1 MERYLIG
8 DLLVHMDY
16 GGMAVEPGANL
27 RLFQYDGPWSG
38 EEVTFS
44 AKFEPLACDPAERF
58 SKDNHVYEIY
68 GRHNEKR
75 LVYHWGNLFHGFAVW
90 PDRFQVSYSPDMR
103 RQPALRE
110 DWFFSIIAFHRQL
123 LLREAGILHASY
135 TDVGGR
141 AVLFTGPSNIGKST
155 QANLWKENA
164 GARIV
169 NGDRVL
175 LRRWDGVWNAFG
187 YPCCGTSGICV
198 NKTLPLAA
206 IVVLEQASENSVLQ
220 LSLSQK
226 VRHLVSATE
235 LYPWEQREVAMA
247 FSMAERIAGQVPVV
261 KLRCRPDAQAVE
273 ILKRYLEENGYAEC
287 F

>member
-8 DLLVHMDY
+8 DLLIHMDY
-16 GGMAVEPGANL
+16 GGMPVQSGDHL
-27 RLFQYDGPWSG
+27 RLFRHEGSWEG
-38 EEVTFS
+38 EEVFFS
-44 AKFEPLACDPAERF
+44 ASFEPLACDPSERV
-58 SKDNHVYEIY
+58 SQDNRVYEIY
-68 GRHNEKR
+68 RHDEAEY

-103 RQPALRE
+103 RQPSLRE

-123 LLREAGILHASY
+123 LQRNAGILHASY
-135 TDVGGR
+135 IDAGGY

-169 NGDRVL
+169 NGDRAL
-175 LRRWDGVWNAFG
+175 LRCRQGRWHAFG

-198 NKTLPLAA
+198 NRTLPIGA
-206 IVVLEQASENSVLQ
+206 IVVLEQAGENEVLP

-226 VRHLVSATE
+226 IRHLVSATE
-235 LYPWEQREVAMA
+235 IYAWEQRELDLA
-247 FSMAERIAGQVPVV
+247 FSMAEQIATQVPVV
-261 KLRCRPDAQAVE
+261 KLRCRPDADAVSV
-273 ILKRYLEENGYAEC
+273 LKNYLEENCHADG